1 MMRMPNTSINKLHV
15 EKDFETYTRIPTV
28 SDLFT
33 FLFFVFFIFFSF
45 FCIPFSSLYH
55 LIYGIS
61 MNLYGN

>member
-45 FCIPFSSLYH
+45 FFVFLLALYT
-55 LIYGIS
+55 I
-61 MNLYGN
+61 